1 MPYFVFRI
9 TADNQ
14 FKLVNRF
21 DRFPEA
27 KQVCRDMRAEAAP
40 GSNERIRMAFAKTEN
55 EARRLLLD
63 RRSPAS
69 PLEEWE
75 A

>member
-1 MPYFVFRI
+1 
-9 TADNQ
+9 
-14 FKLVNRF
+14 
-21 DRFPEA
+21 
-27 KQVCRDMRAEAAP
+27 MRAEAAP